1 MIPGASHSKNRFPA
15 SDHVSDHAL
24 PLSQIVRKSRLTT
37 HRACEILYPMKN
49 ISRADRVGNEMSSPF
64 GDDVSLASRAAWLH
78 YAGGLTQGE
87 VATRLNIPAMKA
99 HRLIARAGRDGLIR
113 IFVDGT
119 VAECLKLEELLKARF
134 KLESVQ
140 VAPDLG
146 EPGLPIKALAFA
158 GANYLH
164 AVLQRN
170 PQQIVGIGHGRT
182 LAAVVRHL
190 PAMPSSEVKFVSL
203 LGGLTRKFSASP
215 FDVIHLIAERTGSE
229 AYLMP
234 VPLYANSAADRAVLL
249 AQLGIS
255 AVFDLARQ
263 ADLMLVG
270 IGEARPSGS
279 LVQVGMIRP
288 DEVAELER
296 VGVAGEML
304 GHFFDAGGNV
314 VETELSGRSISLPPE
329 DLRGRNIVAIA
340 GGPSKVAGIRAAL
353 ASGFLKGL
361 ITDELTARCLATDE
375 TKVILD
381 NKSGPSRQ
389 VKPNGKVKGV
399 KHDRQDKGSL

>member
-1 MIPGASHSKNRFPA
+1 VG
-15 SDHVSDHAL
+15 
-24 PLSQIVRKSRLTT
+24 
-37 HRACEILYPMKN
+37 
-49 ISRADRVGNEMSSPF
+49 GNEMSSSPF
-64 GDDVSLASRAAWLH
+64 DDEVSLASRAAWLH

-87 VATRLNIPAMKA
+87 VAARLNIPAMKA

-113 IFVDGT
+113 IFVDGA
-119 VAECLKLEELLKARF
+119 VAECLKLEETLKTRF
-134 KLESVQ
+134 NLETAQ

-158 GANYLH
+158 GASYLH

-170 PQQIVGIGHGRT
+170 PGQIVGIGHGRT

-190 PAMPSSEVKFVSL
+190 PTMPSSEVKFVSL

-215 FDVIHLIAERTGSE
+215 FDVIHLIAERTDSE

-279 LVQVGMIRP
+279 LVQAGMIRP

-304 GHFFDAGGNV
+304 GHFFDAGGNI
-314 VETELSGRSISLPPE
+314 VETELSGRSISLLPE

-353 ASGFLKGL
+353 ASGLLRGL

-375 TKVILD
+375 TKVIPD
-381 NKSGPSRQ
+381 KKSGTSRRT
-389 VKPNGKVKGV
+389 KPNGKVKGV
-399 KHDRQDKGSL
+399 KHDGQDQGSL

>member
-1 MIPGASHSKNRFPA
+1 VSA
-15 SDHVSDHAL
+15 SDR
-24 PLSQIVRKSRLTT
+24 PI
-37 HRACEILYPMKN
+37 
-49 ISRADRVGNEMSSPF
+49 SPF
-64 GDDVSLASRAAWLH
+64 DDDASLASRAAWLH

-87 VATRLNIPAMKA
+87 IAARLNIPAIKA
-99 HRLIARAGRDGLIR
+99 HRLIARAGREGLIR
-113 IFVDGT
+113 IFVDGA
-119 VAECLKLEELLKARF
+119 VADCVKFEEALKARF
-134 KLESVQ
+134 QLDVVQ

-146 EPGLPIKALAFA
+146 EPGLPLKALAFS
-158 GANYLH
+158 GASYLH

-170 PQQIVGIGHGRT
+170 PGQIVGIGHGRT
-182 LAAVVRHL
+182 LAEVVRHL
-190 PAMPSSEVKFVSL
+190 PTMPTSEVKFVSL

-215 FDVIHLIAERTGSE
+215 FDVIHLIAERTDSE

-234 VPLYANSAADRAVLL
+234 VPLYANSAADRTVLL

-279 LVQVGMIRP
+279 LVQTGMIRP

-296 VGVAGEML
+296 AGVAGEML
-304 GHFFDAGGNV
+304 GHFFDADGNV
-314 VETELSGRSISLPPE
+314 VETELSGRSISLSPQ

-353 ASGFLKGL
+353 ASGLLKGL
-361 ITDELTARCLATDE
+361 ITDELTARRLVDE
-375 TKVILD
+375 RSAVVPDK
-381 NKSGPSRQ
+381 K
-389 VKPNGKVKGV
+389 NGKGRRVKMQKKARGV
-399 KHDRQDKGSL
+399 KHDRQN

>member
-1 MIPGASHSKNRFPA
+1 VSA
-15 SDHVSDHAL
+15 SDRPV
-24 PLSQIVRKSRLTT
+24 
-37 HRACEILYPMKN
+37 
-49 ISRADRVGNEMSSPF
+49 SPF
-64 GDDVSLASRAAWLH
+64 DDDASLASRAAWLH

-87 VATRLNIPAMKA
+87 IASRLNIPAIKA
-99 HRLIARAGRDGLIR
+99 HRLIARAGREGLIR
-113 IFVDGT
+113 IFVDGA
-119 VAECLKLEELLKARF
+119 VADCVKFEEALKERF
-134 KLESVQ
+134 QLDMVQ

-146 EPGLPIKALAFA
+146 EPGLPLKALAFS
-158 GANYLH
+158 GASYLH
-164 AVLQRN
+164 AVLQRDAG
-170 PQQIVGIGHGRT
+170 QIVGIGHGRT

-190 PAMPSSEVKFVSL
+190 PTMPTSEVKFVSL

-215 FDVIHLIAERTGSE
+215 FDVIHLIAERTDSE

-279 LVQVGMIRP
+279 LVQTGMIRP

-296 VGVAGEML
+296 AGVAGEML
-304 GHFFDAGGNV
+304 GHFFDADGNI
-314 VETELSGRSISLPPE
+314 VETELSSRSISLSPR

-340 GGPSKVAGIRAAL
+340 GGPSKVEGIRAAL
-353 ASGFLKGL
+353 ASGLVKGL
-361 ITDELTARCLATDE
+361 ITDELTARCLVDE
-375 TKVILD
+375 RSAVVPDK
-381 NKSGPSRQ
+381 K
-389 VKPNGKVKGV
+389 NGRGRRVRMQKKARGV
-399 KHDRQDKGSL
+399 KHDRQN

>member
-1 MIPGASHSKNRFPA
+1 MA
-15 SDHVSDHAL
+15 
-24 PLSQIVRKSRLTT
+24 
-37 HRACEILYPMKN
+37 
-49 ISRADRVGNEMSSPF
+49 
-64 GDDVSLASRAAWLH
+64 
-78 YAGGLTQGE
+78 
-87 VATRLNIPAMKA
+87 
-99 HRLIARAGRDGLIR
+99 
-113 IFVDGT
+113 
-119 VAECLKLEELLKARF
+119 
-134 KLESVQ
+134 Q

-146 EPGLPIKALAFA
+146 EPGLPLKALAFS
-158 GANYLH
+158 GASYLH

-170 PQQIVGIGHGRT
+170 TGQIVGIGHGRT

-190 PAMPSSEVKFVSL
+190 PTMPTSEVKFVSL

-215 FDVIHLIAERTGSE
+215 FDVIHLIAERTDSD

-255 AVFDLARQ
+255 AVFDLARR

-279 LVQVGMIRP
+279 LVQSGMIRP

-296 VGVAGEML
+296 AGVAGEML
-304 GHFFDAGGNV
+304 GHFFDVHGNI
-314 VETELSGRSISLPPE
+314 VETELSGRSISLPPQ

-361 ITDELTARCLATDE
+361 ITDELTARRLVNERSAVVPD
-375 TKVILD
+375 K
-381 NKSGPSRQ
+381 K
-389 VKPNGKVKGV
+389 NGKGRRVKIQEKAKGV
-399 KHDRQDKGSL
+399 KHDR

>member
-1 MIPGASHSKNRFPA
+1 LQ
-15 SDHVSDHAL
+15 V
-24 PLSQIVRKSRLTT
+24 
-37 HRACEILYPMKN
+37 E
-49 ISRADRVGNEMSSPF
+49 RVGGNEMSSPPF
-64 GDDVSLASRAAWLH
+64 DDDASLASRAAWLH

-87 VATRLNIPAMKA
+87 VAERLNIPAMKA

-113 IFVDGT
+113 IFVDGA
-119 VAECLKLEELLKARF
+119 VAECMQFEEALKARF
-134 KLESVQ
+134 KLETAQ
-140 VAPDLG
+140 VAPDLD
-146 EPGLPIKALAFA
+146 EPGLPLKALAFA
-158 GANYLH
+158 GASYLH

-170 PQQIVGIGHGRT
+170 PGQIVGIGHGRT

-190 PAMPSSEVKFVSL
+190 PTMPTSEVKFVSL

-234 VPLYANSAADRAVLL
+234 VPLYANSATDRAVLL
-249 AQLGIS
+249 AQLGVS

-304 GHFFDAGGNV
+304 GHFFDARGNII
-314 VETELSGRSISLPPE
+314 ETELSGRSISLPPE

-340 GGPSKVAGIRAAL
+340 GGPGKVAAIRAAL
-353 ASGFLKGL
+353 ASGLLKGL
-361 ITDELTARCLATDE
+361 ITDELTARCLVTDDPGVMDDKKNG
-375 TKVILD
+375 TSRRV
-381 NKSGPSRQ
+381 KS
-389 VKPNGKVKGV
+389 NGKVKGV
-399 KHDRQDKGSL
+399 KHDGQDQGSL

>member
-1 MIPGASHSKNRFPA
+1 
-15 SDHVSDHAL
+15 
-24 PLSQIVRKSRLTT
+24 
-37 HRACEILYPMKN
+37 
-49 ISRADRVGNEMSSPF
+49 MSGGERPFSPF
-64 GDDVSLASRAAWLH
+64 EDDVSLASRAAWLH

-87 VATRLNIPAMKA
+87 VAARLNVPAMKA

-113 IFVDGT
+113 IFVDGA
-119 VAECLKLEELLKARF
+119 VAECVQLEEILKARF
-134 KLESVQ
+134 QLEAVQ

-146 EPGLPIKALAFA
+146 EPGLPLKALAFA
-158 GANYLH
+158 GASYLH

-170 PQQIVGIGHGRT
+170 AGRIVGVGHGRT

-190 PAMPSSEVKFVSL
+190 PTMPTSEVKFVSL

-215 FDVIHLIAERTGSE
+215 FDVIHLIAERTDSE

-255 AVFDLARQ
+255 AVFDIARQ

-279 LVQVGMIRP
+279 LVQTGMIRP

-296 VGVAGEML
+296 AGVAGEML
-304 GHFFDAGGNV
+304 GHFFDAHGNI
-314 VETELSGRSISLPPE
+314 VETELSGRSISLPPH

-361 ITDELTARCLATDE
+361 ITDELTARRLVNE
-375 TKVILD
+375 HYEGILD
-381 NKSGPSRQ
+381 KKSGKSRR
-389 VKPNGKVKGV
+389 VKTNDKAKGV
-399 KHDRQDKGSL
+399 KHDRQN

>member
-1 MIPGASHSKNRFPA
+1 
-15 SDHVSDHAL
+15 
-24 PLSQIVRKSRLTT
+24 
-37 HRACEILYPMKN
+37 
-49 ISRADRVGNEMSSPF
+49 MSGGERPFSPF
-64 GDDVSLASRAAWLH
+64 EDDASLASRAAWLH

-87 VATRLNIPAMKA
+87 VAARLNIPAMKA

-113 IFVDGT
+113 IFVDGA
-119 VAECLKLEELLKARF
+119 VAECVQLEEILKARF
-134 KLESVQ
+134 QLEAVQ

-146 EPGLPIKALAFA
+146 EPGLPLKALAFS
-158 GANYLH
+158 GASYLH

-170 PQQIVGIGHGRT
+170 AGQIVGVGHGRT

-190 PAMPSSEVKFVSL
+190 PTMPTSEVKFVSL

-215 FDVIHLIAERTGSE
+215 FDVIHLIAERTDSE

-255 AVFDLARQ
+255 AVFDIARR

-279 LVQVGMIRP
+279 LVQTGMIRP
-288 DEVAELER
+288 DEVVELER
-296 VGVAGEML
+296 AGVAGEML
-304 GHFFDAGGNV
+304 GHFFDAHGNII
-314 VETELSGRSISLPPE
+314 ETELSSRSISLPLQ

-361 ITDELTARCLATDE
+361 ITDELTARRLVNERSVVVPD
-375 TKVILD
+375 K
-381 NKSGPSRQ
+381 K
-389 VKPNGKVKGV
+389 NGKSRRVKTQR
-399 KHDRQDKGSL
+399 KSKGSET

>member
-1 MIPGASHSKNRFPA
+1 MSGG
-15 SDHVSDHAL
+15 
-24 PLSQIVRKSRLTT
+24 
-37 HRACEILYPMKN
+37 
-49 ISRADRVGNEMSSPF
+49 DRPF
-64 GDDVSLASRAAWLH
+64 QPFDDDASLASRAAWLH

-113 IFVDGT
+113 IFVDGA
-119 VAECLKLEELLKARF
+119 VAECVQFEEILKARF
-134 KLESVQ
+134 QLEAVQ

-158 GANYLH
+158 GASYLH

-170 PQQIVGIGHGRT
+170 AGQIVGIGHGRT

-190 PAMPSSEVKFVSL
+190 PPMPNSEVKFVSL

-215 FDVIHLIAERTGSE
+215 FDVIHLIAERTDSE

-234 VPLYANSAADRAVLL
+234 VPLYANSAADRTVLL

-255 AVFDLARQ
+255 AVFDIARR

-279 LVQVGMIRP
+279 LVQTGMIRP

-296 VGVAGEML
+296 AGVAGEML
-304 GHFFDAGGNV
+304 GHFFDAQGNI
-314 VETELSGRSISLPPE
+314 VETELSGRSISLSPQ

-353 ASGFLKGL
+353 ASGLLKGL
-361 ITDELTARCLATDE
+361 ITDELTARRLVNRQSEAIS
-375 TKVILD
+375 TKRAAKESRRVKIND
-381 NKSGPSRQ
+381 NA
-389 VKPNGKVKGV
+389 KGV
-399 KHDRQDKGSL
+399 KT

>member
-1 MIPGASHSKNRFPA
+1 MGGGDRPFQP
-15 SDHVSDHAL
+15 SD
-24 PLSQIVRKSRLTT
+24 
-37 HRACEILYPMKN
+37 
-49 ISRADRVGNEMSSPF
+49 
-64 GDDVSLASRAAWLH
+64 DDASLASRAAWLH

-87 VATRLNIPAMKA
+87 VATRLNIPAIKA

-113 IFVDGT
+113 IFVDGA
-119 VAECLKLEELLKARF
+119 VAECVQFEEVLKTRFQLET
-134 KLESVQ
+134 VQ

-146 EPGLPIKALAFA
+146 KSGLPIKALAFA
-158 GANYLH
+158 GASYLH

-170 PQQIVGIGHGRT
+170 AGQIVGIGHGRT

-190 PAMPSSEVKFVSL
+190 PPMPNSEVKFVSL

-234 VPLYANSAADRAVLL
+234 VPLYANSAADRTVLL
-249 AQLGIS
+249 AQLGVS
-255 AVFDLARQ
+255 AVFDIARR

-279 LVQVGMIRP
+279 LVQTGMIRP

-296 VGVAGEML
+296 AGVAGEML
-304 GHFFDAGGNV
+304 GHFFDAQGNI
-314 VETELSGRSISLPPE
+314 VETELSSRSISLSPQ

-353 ASGFLKGL
+353 ASGLLKGL
-361 ITDELTARCLATDE
+361 ITDELTARRLVNGQSTGHLH
-375 TKVILD
+375 K
-381 NKSGPSRQ
+381 KSGKESRRA
-389 VKPNGKVKGV
+389 KINDKAKGA
-399 KHDRQDKGSL
+399 RT

>member
-1 MIPGASHSKNRFPA
+1 
-15 SDHVSDHAL
+15 VSA
-24 PLSQIVRKSRLTT
+24 
-37 HRACEILYPMKN
+37 N
-49 ISRADRVGNEMSSPF
+49 DRPISPF
-64 GDDVSLASRAAWLH
+64 DDDASLASRAAWLH

-87 VATRLNIPAMKA
+87 IAARLNIPAIKA

-113 IFVDGT
+113 IFVDGA
-119 VAECLKLEELLKARF
+119 VADCVKAEEALKARF
-134 KLESVQ
+134 QLDMVQ

-146 EPGLPIKALAFA
+146 EPGLPLKALSFS

-170 PQQIVGIGHGRT
+170 TGQIVGIGHGRT

-190 PAMPSSEVKFVSL
+190 PTMSSSEAKFVSL

-215 FDVIHLIAERTGSE
+215 FDVIHLIAERTDSE

-255 AVFDLARQ
+255 AVFDLARR

-279 LVQVGMIRP
+279 LVQTGMIRP

-296 VGVAGEML
+296 AGVAGEML
-304 GHFFDAGGNV
+304 GHFFDSDGNV
-314 VETELSGRSISLPPE
+314 VETELSSRSISLSPW
-329 DLRGRNIVAIA
+329 DLRGRYIVAIA
-340 GGPSKVAGIRAAL
+340 GGPSKVTAIRAAL
-353 ASGFLKGL
+353 ASGLLKGL
-361 ITDELTARCLATDE
+361 ITDELTARRLVDE
-375 TKVILD
+375 RSEVVPDK
-381 NKSGPSRQ
+381 K
-389 VKPNGKVKGV
+389 NGKGRRVKIQKKARGV
-399 KHDRQDKGSL
+399 EHDRQD

>member
-1 MIPGASHSKNRFPA
+1 
-15 SDHVSDHAL
+15 
-24 PLSQIVRKSRLTT
+24 
-37 HRACEILYPMKN
+37 MKN

-64 GDDVSLASRAAWLH
+64 DDDVSLASRAAWLH

-113 IFVDGT
+113 IFVDGA

-279 LVQVGMIRP
+279 LVQVGMVRP

-314 VETELSGRSISLPPE
+314 VETELSSRSISLPPE

-381 NKSGPSRQ
+381 NKSGPSRR

-399 KHDRQDKGSL
+399 KHDRQEKGSL

>member
-1 MIPGASHSKNRFPA
+1 M
-15 SDHVSDHAL
+15 
-24 PLSQIVRKSRLTT
+24 
-37 HRACEILYPMKN
+37 
-49 ISRADRVGNEMSSPF
+49 GNETSSPF
-64 GDDVSLASRAAWLH
+64 DDDASLASRAAWLH

-87 VATRLNIPAMKA
+87 VAARLNIPAMKA
-99 HRLIARAGRDGLIR
+99 HRLIARAGRDGLVR
-113 IFVDGT
+113 IFVDGA
-119 VAECLKLEELLKARF
+119 VAECLQLEETLKDRF
-134 KLESVQ
+134 GLETAQ

-146 EPGLPIKALAFA
+146 ESGLPIKALAFA

-170 PQQIVGIGHGRT
+170 PGQIVGIGHGRT

-215 FDVIHLIAERTGSE
+215 FDVIHLIAERTDSE

-279 LVQVGMIRP
+279 LVQTGMIRP

-296 VGVAGEML
+296 MGVAGEML
-304 GHFFDAGGNV
+304 GHFFDDRGNI
-314 VETELSGRSISLPPE
+314 VETELSSRSISLPLQ

-340 GGPSKVAGIRAAL
+340 GGPGKVAGIRAAL

-361 ITDELTARCLATDE
+361 ITDELTARCLAMPE
-375 TKVILD
+375 TGAIPD
-381 NKSGPSRQ
+381 NKSGSSRR
-389 VKPNGKVKGV
+389 VNHSGKVKGV

>member
-1 MIPGASHSKNRFPA
+1 VGGNQMST
-15 SDHVSDHAL
+15 
-24 PLSQIVRKSRLTT
+24 SQF
-37 HRACEILYPMKN
+37 
-49 ISRADRVGNEMSSPF
+49 D
-64 GDDVSLASRAAWLH
+64 DDVSLASRAAWLH

-87 VATRLNIPAMKA
+87 VAARLNIPAMKA

-113 IFVDGT
+113 IFVDGA
-119 VAECLKLEELLKARF
+119 VAECLQLEETLKKRF
-134 KLESVQ
+134 NLETAQ

-170 PQQIVGIGHGRT
+170 PGQIVGIGHGRT

-190 PAMPSSEVKFVSL
+190 PAMPSSEVRFVSL

-304 GHFFDAGGNV
+304 GHFFDARGNI

-375 TKVILD
+375 NHVILEKRAAPAAES
-381 NKSGPSRQ
+381 NPTGKSRE
-389 VKPNGKVKGV
+389 
-399 KHDRQDKGSL
+399 

>member
-1 MIPGASHSKNRFPA
+1 
-15 SDHVSDHAL
+15 VSGGEK
-24 PLSQIVRKSRLTT
+24 PF
-37 HRACEILYPMKN
+37 
-49 ISRADRVGNEMSSPF
+49 SPF
-64 GDDVSLASRAAWLH
+64 DDDASMASRAAWLH

-87 VATRLNIPAMKA
+87 VAARLNVPAMKA

-113 IFVDGT
+113 IFVDGA
-119 VAECLKLEELLKARF
+119 VAECVQLEEILKARF
-134 KLESVQ
+134 QLELVQ

-146 EPGLPIKALAFA
+146 EPGLPLKALAFA
-158 GANYLH
+158 GASYLH
-164 AVLQRN
+164 GVLQRN
-170 PQQIVGIGHGRT
+170 AGQIVGVGHGRT
-182 LAAVVRHL
+182 LAAVVRQL
-190 PAMPSSEVKFVSL
+190 PTMPTSEVKFVSL

-215 FDVIHLIAERTGSE
+215 FDVIHLIAERTDSE

-255 AVFDLARQ
+255 AVFDIARQ

-279 LVQVGMIRP
+279 LVQTGMIRP

-296 VGVAGEML
+296 AGVAGEML
-304 GHFFDAGGNV
+304 GHFFDANGNI
-314 VETELSGRSISLPPE
+314 VEAELSSRSISLSLQ

-361 ITDELTARCLATDE
+361 VTDELTARRLVNE
-375 TKVILD
+375 QSSSILD
-381 NKSGPSRQ
+381 K
-389 VKPNGKVKGV
+389 KNGKSRRVNATKKAKGV
-399 KHDRQDKGSL
+399 EHD

>member
-1 MIPGASHSKNRFPA
+1 MSGGDR
-15 SDHVSDHAL
+15 
-24 PLSQIVRKSRLTT
+24 PLQ
-37 HRACEILYPMKN
+37 
-49 ISRADRVGNEMSSPF
+49 PF
-64 GDDVSLASRAAWLH
+64 DDDASLASRAAWLH

-113 IFVDGT
+113 IFVDGA
-119 VAECLKLEELLKARF
+119 VAECVQFEEILKARF
-134 KLESVQ
+134 QLETVQ

-158 GANYLH
+158 GASYLH

-170 PQQIVGIGHGRT
+170 AGQIVGIGHGRT

-190 PAMPSSEVKFVSL
+190 PPMPNSEVKFVSL

-215 FDVIHLIAERTGSE
+215 FDVIHLIAERTDSE

-234 VPLYANSAADRAVLL
+234 VPLYANSAADRTVLL

-255 AVFDLARQ
+255 AVFDIARQ

-279 LVQVGMIRP
+279 LVQTGMIRP
-288 DEVAELER
+288 DEVSELER
-296 VGVAGEML
+296 AGVAGEML
-304 GHFFDAGGNV
+304 GHFFDAQGNI
-314 VETELSGRSISLPPE
+314 VETELSGRSISLSPQ

-353 ASGFLKGL
+353 ASGLLKGL
-361 ITDELTARCLATDE
+361 ITDELTARRLVQSEAIS
-375 TKVILD
+375 TKRAAKSRRVKISD
-381 NKSGPSRQ
+381 NA
-389 VKPNGKVKGV
+389 KGV
-399 KHDRQDKGSL
+399 KHDRQN

>member
-1 MIPGASHSKNRFPA
+1 VSA
-15 SDHVSDHAL
+15 SDR
-24 PLSQIVRKSRLTT
+24 PI
-37 HRACEILYPMKN
+37 
-49 ISRADRVGNEMSSPF
+49 SPF
-64 GDDVSLASRAAWLH
+64 DDDASLASRAAWLH

-87 VATRLNIPAMKA
+87 IASRLNIPAIKA
-99 HRLIARAGRDGLIR
+99 HRLIARAGREGLIR
-113 IFVDGT
+113 IFVDGA
-119 VAECLKLEELLKARF
+119 VADCVKFEEALKARF
-134 KLESVQ
+134 QLDLVQ

-146 EPGLPIKALAFA
+146 EPGLPLKALAFS
-158 GANYLH
+158 GASYLH
-164 AVLQRN
+164 AVLQRDAG
-170 PQQIVGIGHGRT
+170 QIVGIGHGRT

-190 PAMPSSEVKFVSL
+190 PAMPTSEVKFVSL

-215 FDVIHLIAERTGSE
+215 FDVIHLIAERTDSE

-279 LVQVGMIRP
+279 LVQSGMIRP

-296 VGVAGEML
+296 AGVAGEML
-304 GHFFDAGGNV
+304 GHFFDADGNI
-314 VETELSGRSISLPPE
+314 VETELSGRSISLSPR

-340 GGPSKVAGIRAAL
+340 GGPSKVEGIRAAL
-353 ASGFLKGL
+353 ASGLVKGL
-361 ITDELTARCLATDE
+361 ITDELTARRLVDE
-375 TKVILD
+375 RSAVVPDK
-381 NKSGPSRQ
+381 K
-389 VKPNGKVKGV
+389 NGKGRRVKMQKKARGV
-399 KHDRQDKGSL
+399 KHDRQN

>member
-1 MIPGASHSKNRFPA
+1 MHFWCFS
-15 SDHVSDHAL
+15 
-24 PLSQIVRKSRLTT
+24 
-37 HRACEILYPMKN
+37 
-49 ISRADRVGNEMSSPF
+49 
-64 GDDVSLASRAAWLH
+64 
-78 YAGGLTQGE
+78 
-87 VATRLNIPAMKA
+87 
-99 HRLIARAGRDGLIR
+99 
-113 IFVDGT
+113 T
-119 VAECLKLEELLKARF
+119 VLKARF
-134 KLESVQ
+134 NLESAQ

-170 PQQIVGIGHGRT
+170 AGQIVGIGHGRT

-249 AQLGIS
+249 SQLGIS

-304 GHFFDAGGNV
+304 GHFFDAGGNI

-340 GGPSKVAGIRAAL
+340 GGPGKVAAIRAAL
-353 ASGFLKGL
+353 ASGLLKGL
-361 ITDELTARCLATDE
+361 ITDELTARCLVTDDPGVMDD
-375 TKVILD
+375 KKL
-381 NKSGPSRQ
+381 GRQ
-389 VKPNGKVKGV
+389 
-399 KHDRQDKGSL
+399 HDRQKHRQPEGMFEPQLLPARPNIPPDQKRRHSEFRCTVCLPVVQCLLRVHITRVRRMRVQSHMPFDDLDGPR

>member
-1 MIPGASHSKNRFPA
+1 LR
-15 SDHVSDHAL
+15 
-24 PLSQIVRKSRLTT
+24 RKIDIARLTVR
-37 HRACEILYPMKN
+37 RACEILSVLKN
-49 ISRADRVGNEMSSPF
+49 IAGDGRVSGGDRPLQPF
-64 GDDVSLASRAAWLH
+64 DDDASLASRAAWLH

-113 IFVDGT
+113 IFVDGA
-119 VAECLKLEELLKARF
+119 VAECVQFEEILKARF
-134 KLESVQ
+134 QLETVQ

-158 GANYLH
+158 GASYLH

-170 PQQIVGIGHGRT
+170 AGQIVGIGHGRT

-190 PAMPSSEVKFVSL
+190 PPMPNSEVKFVSL

-215 FDVIHLIAERTGSE
+215 FDVIHLIAERTDSE

-234 VPLYANSAADRAVLL
+234 VPLYANSAADRTVLL

-255 AVFDLARQ
+255 AVFDIARQ

-279 LVQVGMIRP
+279 LVQTGMIRP
-288 DEVAELER
+288 DEVSELER
-296 VGVAGEML
+296 AGVAGEML
-304 GHFFDAGGNV
+304 GHFFDAQGNI
-314 VETELSGRSISLPPE
+314 VETELSGRSISLSPQ

-353 ASGFLKGL
+353 ASGLLKGL
-361 ITDELTARCLATDE
+361 ITDELTARRLVQSEAIS
-375 TKVILD
+375 TKRAAKSRRVKISD
-381 NKSGPSRQ
+381 NA
-389 VKPNGKVKGV
+389 KGV
-399 KHDRQDKGSL
+399 KHDRQN

>member
-1 MIPGASHSKNRFPA
+1 
-15 SDHVSDHAL
+15 
-24 PLSQIVRKSRLTT
+24 
-37 HRACEILYPMKN
+37 
-49 ISRADRVGNEMSSPF
+49 MSGGERPFSPF
-64 GDDVSLASRAAWLH
+64 EDDASLASRAAWLH

-87 VATRLNIPAMKA
+87 VAARLNIPAMKA

-113 IFVDGT
+113 IFVDGA
-119 VAECLKLEELLKARF
+119 VAECVQLEEILKARF
-134 KLESVQ
+134 QLEAVQ

-146 EPGLPIKALAFA
+146 EPGLPLKALAFS
-158 GANYLH
+158 GASYLH

-170 PQQIVGIGHGRT
+170 PGQIVGVGHGRT

-190 PAMPSSEVKFVSL
+190 PTMPTSEVKFVSL

-215 FDVIHLIAERTGSE
+215 FDVIHLIAERTDSE

-234 VPLYANSAADRAVLL
+234 VPLYANSAADRTVLL

-255 AVFDLARQ
+255 AVFDIARR

-279 LVQVGMIRP
+279 LVQTGMIRP
-288 DEVAELER
+288 DEVVELER
-296 VGVAGEML
+296 AGVAGEML
-304 GHFFDAGGNV
+304 GHFFDAHGNII
-314 VETELSGRSISLPPE
+314 ETELSSRSISLPLQ

-361 ITDELTARCLATDE
+361 ITDELTARRLVNERSVVVPD
-375 TKVILD
+375 K
-381 NKSGPSRQ
+381 K
-389 VKPNGKVKGV
+389 NGKSRRVKTQR
-399 KHDRQDKGSL
+399 KSKGSET

>member
-1 MIPGASHSKNRFPA
+1 VSA
-15 SDHVSDHAL
+15 SDR
-24 PLSQIVRKSRLTT
+24 PI
-37 HRACEILYPMKN
+37 
-49 ISRADRVGNEMSSPF
+49 SPF
-64 GDDVSLASRAAWLH
+64 DDDASLASRAAWLH

-87 VATRLNIPAMKA
+87 IAARLNIPAIKA

-113 IFVDGT
+113 IFVDGA
-119 VAECLKLEELLKARF
+119 VADCVKAEEALKARF
-134 KLESVQ
+134 ALDMVQ

-146 EPGLPIKALAFA
+146 EPGLPLKALAFS
-158 GANYLH
+158 GASYLH

-170 PQQIVGIGHGRT
+170 IGQIVGIGHGRT

-190 PAMPSSEVKFVSL
+190 PTMPTSEVKFVSL

-215 FDVIHLIAERTGSE
+215 FDVIHLIAERTDSE

-234 VPLYANSAADRAVLL
+234 VPLYANSAADRTVLL

-279 LVQVGMIRP
+279 LVQTGMIRP

-296 VGVAGEML
+296 AGVAGEML
-304 GHFFDAGGNV
+304 GHFFDAHGNI
-314 VETELSGRSISLPPE
+314 VETELSSRSISLAPS

-353 ASGFLKGL
+353 ASGLLKGL
-361 ITDELTARCLATDE
+361 ITDELTARRLVDE
-375 TKVILD
+375 RSVVVPDK
-381 NKSGPSRQ
+381 K
-389 VKPNGKVKGV
+389 NGKGRRVKIQKKARGV
-399 KHDRQDKGSL
+399 KHDRQN

>member
-1 MIPGASHSKNRFPA
+1 VGGNQMST
-15 SDHVSDHAL
+15 
-24 PLSQIVRKSRLTT
+24 SQF
-37 HRACEILYPMKN
+37 
-49 ISRADRVGNEMSSPF
+49 D
-64 GDDVSLASRAAWLH
+64 DDVSLASRAAWLH

-87 VATRLNIPAMKA
+87 VAARLNIPAMKA

-113 IFVDGT
+113 IFVDGA
-119 VAECLKLEELLKARF
+119 VAECLQLEETLKKRF
-134 KLESVQ
+134 NLETAQ

-170 PQQIVGIGHGRT
+170 PGQIVGIGHGRT

-190 PAMPSSEVKFVSL
+190 PAMPSSEVRFVSL

-304 GHFFDAGGNV
+304 GHFFDARGNI

-375 TKVILD
+375 NQVILEKRAAPAAEL
-381 NKSGPSRQ
+381 NPTGKSRE
-389 VKPNGKVKGV
+389 
-399 KHDRQDKGSL
+399 

>member
-1 MIPGASHSKNRFPA
+1 
-15 SDHVSDHAL
+15 VSGTEQ
-24 PLSQIVRKSRLTT
+24 PI
-37 HRACEILYPMKN
+37 
-49 ISRADRVGNEMSSPF
+49 SPF
-64 GDDVSLASRAAWLH
+64 DDDASLASRAAWLH

-87 VATRLNIPAMKA
+87 VAARLNVPAMKA

-113 IFVDGT
+113 IFVDGA
-119 VAECLKLEELLKARF
+119 VAECVKFEEALKARF
-134 KLESVQ
+134 QLDMVQ

-146 EPGLPIKALAFA
+146 EPGLPLKALAFS
-158 GANYLH
+158 GASYLH
-164 AVLQRN
+164 GVLQRN
-170 PQQIVGIGHGRT
+170 AGQIVGVGHGRT
-182 LAAVVRHL
+182 LAAVVRQL
-190 PAMPSSEVKFVSL
+190 PTMPTSEVKFVSL

-215 FDVIHLIAERTGSE
+215 FDVIHLIAARTDSE

-255 AVFDLARQ
+255 AVFDIARQ

-279 LVQVGMIRP
+279 LVQTGMIRP

-296 VGVAGEML
+296 AGVAGEML
-304 GHFFDAGGNV
+304 GHFFDANGNI
-314 VETELSGRSISLPPE
+314 VEAELSSRSISLSLQ

-361 ITDELTARCLATDE
+361 VTDELTARRLVNE
-375 TKVILD
+375 QSKSILD
-381 NKSGPSRQ
+381 K
-389 VKPNGKVKGV
+389 KNGKSRRVNTTKKAKGV
-399 KHDRQDKGSL
+399 EHD